1 MCHKVQG
8 AALCAF
14 VPAHVSASPGMLF
27 SMVAVPCATGLHSCT
42 WALHTEAIVVQWAAG
57 GAGKLQAGTH
67 STLLLVL
74 LSIGVCTAAVS
85 QHQLGKQQVM
95 QPQ

>member
-1 MCHKVQG
+1 MCHRVQG
-8 AALCAF
+8 AALYVF
-14 VPAHVSASPGMLF
+14 VPARGSASLGMLF
-27 SMVAVPCATGLHSCT
+27 NVAVPRATGLPTCT

-57 GAGKLQAGTH
+57 GTGKLQAGTH

-74 LSIGVCTAAVS
+74 LSISVCTAAVS